1 MAPRELPRLRR
12 HARGLARRERGPAAE
27 RGTTAS
33 FDWFL
38 FYTAAVEPESVER
51 IEFGRLYAMELK

>member
-1 MAPRELPRLRR
+1 MGPR
-12 HARGLARRERGPAAE
+12 GAE
-27 RGTTAS
+27 DDGS